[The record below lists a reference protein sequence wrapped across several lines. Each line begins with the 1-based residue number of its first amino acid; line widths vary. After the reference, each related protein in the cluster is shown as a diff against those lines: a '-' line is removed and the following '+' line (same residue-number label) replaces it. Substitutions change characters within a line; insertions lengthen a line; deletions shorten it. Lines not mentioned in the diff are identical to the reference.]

1 MQPPPGVL
9 AGKHRDLPPR
19 LRRLE
24 SGPFEPGRSVEAGGP
39 KILYPPDG
47 ATIAWDGAALPL
59 EATGGRGPLRW
70 LVDGRPLTPAPAR
83 RTLYWQPAEPGFT
96 QVTVIDVQGR
106 SARATV
112 RLAP

>member
-1 MQPPPGVL
+1 
-9 AGKHRDLPPR
+9 
-19 LRRLE
+19 
-24 SGPFEPGRSVEAGGP
+24 VEAGGP

-96 QVTVIDVQGR
+96 RVTVIDVQGR